1 MSVDRRKQLVTE
13 KVAEAMWELLT
24 KLMSILRWSTYIADY
39 RFNELNK
46 QALNATI
53 AYFLAIEAKE
63 ARHKIDLTRFPKII
77 INRVF
82 EKMFLCDIREDYVE
96 RVLKDGNIQRK
107 RFDAIIE
114 EEIKSLMGEEFARFI
129 HIGKDWEETKI
140 FQGATKLATKME
152 IEQIRGF
159 IHQSDFSSVQSD
171 IGEML
176 NEYNSLPGFTRISLD
191 YSNEM
196 TIFRQISAL
205 RNRIRWQKWLAP
217 VKCSVLGHNFEVAIF
232 SYLMALREYGDEN
245 IATRCFFIGVFHDV
259 PETFTGDMPS
269 PVKDAIP
276 GLRKATELFELE
288 MMEKYIYSKLPEH
301 LNEAIHTVMMEEY
314 EQAKYKPLIKQAD
327 SLSADFECIRQIIA
341 GSRDNYFSEVVNRDL
356 SELGKYDELF
366 GSVLLKIAQE
376 TM

>member
-1 MSVDRRKQLVTE
+1 
-13 KVAEAMWELLT
+13 
-24 KLMSILRWSTYIADY
+24 
-39 RFNELNK
+39 
-46 QALNATI
+46 
-53 AYFLAIEAKE
+53 
-63 ARHKIDLTRFPKII
+63 
-77 INRVF
+77 
-82 EKMFLCDIREDYVE
+82 
-96 RVLKDGNIQRK
+96 
-107 RFDAIIE
+107 
-114 EEIKSLMGEEFARFI
+114 
-129 HIGKDWEETKI
+129 
-140 FQGATKLATKME
+140 
-152 IEQIRGF
+152 
-159 IHQSDFSSVQSD
+159 
-171 IGEML
+171 
-176 NEYNSLPGFTRISLD
+176 
-191 YSNEM
+191 
-196 TIFRQISAL
+196 
-205 RNRIRWQKWLAP
+205 
-217 VKCSVLGHNFEVAIF
+217 
-232 SYLMALREYGDEN
+232 MALREYGDEN